1 MQPGLATVA
10 SWPVFLSPLHLLS
23 LFMTLKPQWCCENI
37 NQAMSDL
44 PQNQNQAQP
53 SPFLDLS
60 RPTWTCRTSALWP
73 AVPATHSLLRIAA
86 VDGQLVFF
94 FISLMLFL
102 NELSIRSSSDFS
114 VWYWWVDLK
123 FFYLQLLTI
132 PWLSV
137 SAHSFTI
144 LPFIPSLTPSSPAWS
159 TLSPHF
165 HEVKIDF
172 AFLPFLN
179 LALWITSIFIIN
191 SFFVV
196 CLSLFASC
204 LYSMLVNSPASLR
217 PTGVEQALMDV
228 LW

>member
-73 AVPATHSLLRIAA
+73 AVPATHSLLRIVA

-94 FISLMLFL
+94 FISLILFL

-114 VWYWWVDLK
+114 VWYWWVDLM
-123 FFYLQLLTI
+123 FFTCSYSPYHDLA
-132 PWLSV
+132 SV
-137 SAHSFTI
+137 
-144 LPFIPSLTPSSPAWS
+144 FIPSLSSHS
-159 TLSPHF
+159 
-165 HEVKIDF
+165 
-172 AFLPFLN
+172 FLPWHPHPPPEAPFL
-179 LALWITSIFIIN
+179 LISTKSKLTLLFSLSWI
-191 SFFVV
+191 
-196 CLSLFASC
+196 
-204 LYSMLVNSPASLR
+204 
-217 PTGVEQALMDV
+217 
-228 LW
+228 